1 MYEHAHFRV
10 DQHCLSSVL
19 HGLEF
24 LFRICGLDCVSGV
37 LVASAMK
44 IGVGVGIPGKCLCA
58 SCIAEIFMEIALKC
72 FAGVAQAYSASHTH
86 KKKTLQQPN
95 NGQTAGCGKVWPSF
109 FGMQVHVRHQ
119 KNDHE
124 VLFNVQV
131 EGTEKHHT
139 TTTTGT
145 IPNWTANNGWAQ
157 ERRVVYLRKKIVA
170 P

>member
-86 KKKTLQQPN
+86 KKKN
-95 NGQTAGCGKVWPSF
+95 FATAKQWPDSRVRQ
-109 FGMQVHVRHQ
+109 GMAKFLRHAS
-119 KNDHE
+119 
-124 VLFNVQV
+124 
-131 EGTEKHHT
+131 TCATPEK
-139 TTTTGT
+139 
-145 IPNWTANNGWAQ
+145 
-157 ERRVVYLRKKIVA
+157 
-170 P
+170 